1 MKYAI
6 VTGASRGLGAAAAE
20 QLLAEN
26 FHLVDISRSGNDSLR
41 KKAEDMNDASY
52 THIKADLSSSEHA
65 QSVMEEW
72 LTNIKKSAPEEILL
86 IQNAGTV
93 EPIEVTGKLDSKKIT
108 HAVQLNYVTPVIMA
122 NALIASLDKLDA
134 KITIV
139 NITSGAADKPNHGWS
154 IYGSTKAALN
164 LFTETAAMEQ
174 QELHPEVK
182 IISFSPSIMDTDM
195 QQVIRSS
202 SSEAFAQVDRFQEYK
217 KHGKLRTPEQV
228 ASALVHLVI
237 NENLQ
242 NGKLYHINDFL
253 D

>member
-26 FHLVDISRSGNDSLR
+26 YHLVDISRSGNESLG
-41 KKAEDMNDASY
+41 KKAEEMNDMSY
-52 THIKADLSSSEHA
+52 THIKADLSSSEQT

-72 LTNIKKSAPEEILL
+72 LTDIKKSSPEEILL

-93 EPIEVTGKLDSKKIT
+93 EPIEVTGKLDSEKINY
-108 HAVQLNYVTPVIMA
+108 AVQLNYVTPVCMA
-122 NALIASLDKLDA
+122 NALLASLEELDTRV
-134 KITIV
+134 IIV

-164 LFTETAAMEQ
+164 LFTETAALEHQ
-174 QELHPEVK
+174 NRHPEVK

-202 SSEAFAQVDRFQEYK
+202 SSKAFAQVERFQEYK
-217 KHGKLRTPEQV
+217 KQGKLRTPEQV

-237 NENLQ
+237 NDDLQ
-242 NGKLYHINDFL
+242 SGKLYHINDFL
-253 D
+253 N